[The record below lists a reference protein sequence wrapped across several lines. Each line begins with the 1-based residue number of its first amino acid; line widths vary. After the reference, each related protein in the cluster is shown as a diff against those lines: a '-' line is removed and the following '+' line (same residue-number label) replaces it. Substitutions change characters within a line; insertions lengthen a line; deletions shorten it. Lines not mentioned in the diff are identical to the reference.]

1 MAPHSAEDPRP
12 ADVIDIALRVLTTEA
27 AAIEAVAR
35 RLDESFT
42 RAVDLLVSCRG
53 RVVLTGLGK
62 SGHVARKIAATLAST
77 GTPAFFLHPVEA
89 LHGDLGALTGDD
101 VLVAL
106 SHGGETPE
114 VLQLLETQRRLVVP
128 LVVLTGHPTSSLAR
142 AADLVL
148 DCSVD
153 AEACPLNLAPT
164 ASTTAALALGDAL
177 AMAVLARRG
186 FNEEDFAARHPAGQ
200 LGRRLMRAHQV
211 MHRGEDCPLVAE
223 AAPLTDVIYE
233 MSRKGLGMTCVVVE
247 DDRLVGVVTD
257 GDLRRA
263 FMQDPNVLHR
273 RAGDVMTRAP
283 VTMARELRLADALHL
298 METRRITSVPVV
310 DDQGRVE
317 GVLHLHVLWSAGRA

>member
-1 MAPHSAEDPRP
+1 MAPDALP
-12 ADVIDIALRVLTTEA
+12 APQDEAIAIAVRVLTTEA

-35 RLDESFT
+35 RLDASFT
-42 RAVDLLVSCRG
+42 HAVDLLVSCRG

-62 SGHVARKIAATLAST
+62 SGHVARKVAATLAST

-101 VLVAL
+101 VLIAL

-114 VLQLLETQRRLVVP
+114 VLQLLDAQRRLAIP
-128 LVVLTGHPTSSLAR
+128 LVVLTGRPGSTLAR

-164 ASTTAALALGDAL
+164 ASTTASLALGDAL

-186 FNEEDFAARHPAGQ
+186 FNEDDFAARHPAGK

-211 MHRGEDCPLVAE
+211 MHGGTACPLVAE
-223 AAPLTDVIYE
+223 ATGLTDVIYE
-233 MSRKGLGMTCVVVE
+233 MSHKGLGMTCVIGADE
-247 DDRLVGVVTD
+247 CLLGVITD

-263 FMQDPNVLHR
+263 LMRDPDVLHR
-273 RAGDVMTRAP
+273 RAADVMTRTP
-283 VTMARELRLADALHL
+283 VTVRRDLRLADALHL

-310 DDQGRVE
+310 DDHGRVE
-317 GVLHLHVLWSAGRA
+317 GVVHIHDLWAAGRA

>member
-1 MAPHSAEDPRP
+1 MASHAAPPPQDDA
-12 ADVIDIALRVLTTEA
+12 IDIALRVLTTEA

-101 VLVAL
+101 VLIAL

-114 VLQLLETQRRLVVP
+114 VLQLLDTQRRLAVP
-128 LVVLTGHPTSSLAR
+128 LVVLTGRPDSSLAR

-148 DCSVD
+148 GCSVD

-164 ASTTAALALGDAL
+164 ASTTASLALGDAL

-186 FNEEDFAARHPAGQ
+186 FNEDDFAARHPAGK

-211 MHRGEDCPLVAE
+211 MHRGAECPVVAE
-223 AAPLTDVIYE
+223 AARLTDVIYE
-233 MSRKGLGMTCVVVE
+233 MSHKGLGMTCVVVE
-247 DDRLVGVVTD
+247 DDRLVGVITD

-263 FMQDPNVLHR
+263 FMRDPNVLHR
-273 RAGDVMTRAP
+273 HAADVMTRTP
-283 VTMARELRLADALHL
+283 VTMGRELRLADALHM

-317 GVLHLHVLWSAGRA
+317 GVLHIHDLWAAGRA